1 MAITQTSKMGHVEKL
16 PKGLAQTLAGKF
28 STTDTTGTL
37 YTILRRIRSAHFTII
52 NNGAVAAAETL
63 ILSGTV
69 DASGFYVVAVGGA
82 ITIARTGAS
91 VTSAL
96 TFTVRLEGY

>member
-16 PKGLAQTLAGKF
+16 PKSVVQTLTGKF

-37 YTILRRIRSAHFTII
+37 ATILKRIRSATF
-52 NNGAVAAAETL
+52 TL
-63 ILSGTV
+63 INSAAIATAEQLTIVGTV
-69 DASGFYVVAVGGA
+69 DANGFYVVPANGQ
-82 ITIARTGAS
+82 ITIGRNYI
-91 VTSAL
+91 TSGL